1 MFFLSP
7 NGIYKDISCAFL
19 ISKQRNYNVYQTTT
33 AYLIS
38 YIEYIGLH
46 INVHES
52 NEIISLSIQRRH
64 QHFQLRQWTRQFD
77 LPKLNQVKNHGKYE
91 MFEIEKCIFNTQKRL
106 GSIEN
111 IFHINQNYLSV
122 TVPHP
127 LSPITMASIKKVFS
141 IFFAQ
146 SLKKES
152 RAFINIINLR
162 SIRCVAPHRCE
173 FVQIPCTTHS
183 PPSHFYVALYTPPI
197 DG

>member
-1 MFFLSP
+1 
-7 NGIYKDISCAFL
+7 
-19 ISKQRNYNVYQTTT
+19 
-33 AYLIS
+33 
-38 YIEYIGLH
+38 
-46 INVHES
+46 
-52 NEIISLSIQRRH
+52 
-64 QHFQLRQWTRQFD
+64 
-77 LPKLNQVKNHGKYE
+77 

-173 FVQIPCTTHS
+173 FVQIPCTAHS

-197 DG
+197 DGQSGIKPLVCVPDQNSTTNSNKLLIFVCVAIHNGSMIIKIESHNQTHFNHGNIQVFRNVIVFQIDVAFSRTELNQSSRYNVIQTV